1 MTGSYRGIVA
11 AFDAIAMV
19 AVAFTLTGG
28 SFADRDANVVIWGSA
43 GAAVVAALVVLTN
56 GPAVLGWAAIGYVL
70 FAALLATS
78 RPVPL
83 LLLLAL
89 AYMPILERPR
99 RSLPVG
105 LSIAAVTALGLRAVV
120 QLLA

>member
-19 AVAFTLTGG
+19 AVTFTLTGG

>member
-56 GPAVLGWAAIGYVL
+56 GPAVLGWAAVGYVL

-78 RPVPL
+78 GPVPL

-99 RSLPVG
+99 RSLAVG
-105 LSIAAVTALGLRAVV
+105 LAIAAVTALALRAVV